1 MKKSEVPEEEQSA
14 HRDRS
19 GGKKVG
25 KEVNLLQRRVTKV
38 IEEEPDEDEEEPINI
53 QEMLALEL
61 KRQKSQQKR

>member
-1 MKKSEVPEEEQSA
+1 MSG

-38 IEEEPDEDEEEPINI
+38 IVEEPEEDEDEPINI
-53 QEMLALEL
+53 QEMLAVEL
-61 KRQKSQQKR
+61 KRQKSQQKKCAISHDWL